1 MRTIPSESCF
11 VHGLLTV
18 TVTFV
23 CYRGRQRHKT
33 RSKKISA
40 VVWGS
45 GACELAIGIQICGV
59 DYWYR
64 FSRSFAL
71 KSHVGISA
79 FRLRV
84 QGKERFCT
92 TSLSCS
98 YWSTASS
105 GSGSPPRPTN
115 AATSMQGSARC
126 FSAHQATIASLVFGG
141 KHCIPSCS
149 WRLCL
154 VLRSLCGCRIR
165 TVVSLARC
173 R

>member
-1 MRTIPSESCF
+1 MAQTTGIGF
-11 VHGLLTV
+11 LGL
-18 TVTFV
+18 
-23 CYRGRQRHKT
+23 
-33 RSKKISA
+33 
-40 VVWGS
+40 
-45 GACELAIGIQICGV
+45 
-59 DYWYR
+59 
-64 FSRSFAL
+64 FAL

-92 TSLSCS
+92 TSLSRS

-115 AATSMQGSARC
+115 AATSTQGSARC
-126 FSAHQATIASLVFGG
+126 FSAHQTTIASLVFGG
-141 KHCIPSCS
+141 EHCIPSCS
-149 WRLCL
+149 WRLSL

-165 TVVSLARC
+165 TVVQCWPLSVIVVSKESVNYCYSYGYHDWIELLKPDFCGKYVIIR